1 MRASLHLAGAGD
13 LAQLEPL
20 VAAFHAEMGIASD
33 ADHRMAAL
41 DPLLNGLPQG
51 AIYLIGPRKAPIGY
65 IVLSFGYSVASGGL
79 VCTIDEFFI
88 RRNVRRRG
96 IGTEV
101 LMTLVPQLSEY
112 GVKSLTVTTGQ
123 EDQVLP
129 RVFLRSGF
137 KPRKDAQVLIRDF

>member
-13 LAQLEPL
+13 LTQLEPL
-20 VAAFHAEMGIASD
+20 VATFHAEMGVTSD
-33 ADHRMAAL
+33 TSHRAAAL
-41 DPLLNGLPQG
+41 EPLLNGLPQG

-65 IVLSFGYSVASGGL
+65 IILSFGYSVASGGL

-112 GVKSLTVTTGQ
+112 GVKSLMVTTSQ

-137 KPRKDAQVLIRDF
+137 KTRKDAQVLIREF